1 MGKQINAIIQRQTRQ
16 MVEREDRQADQPLHR
31 QQFAVAT
38 GGARRYIGHPAIKM
52 LQDIVRHWN
61 KMRFQVLDMP
71 EKKYMDEL
79 VATAERVALD
89 EMNGAGYSGGFGS
102 SQEKALEKAE
112 AQYEPQSEDK
122 YDCGAGYSGG
132 SILKSIPKNAKLYM
146 NAEGGGFIDDIM
158 QLDNQVVKTPPD
170 FSKISRALGEVGIG
184 RGKKKAKQPL
194 EGAGFLDSLV
204 GKITGRS
211 PEEVEKVLNSS
222 AFKRATGVKSILGFG
237 KPEEDAASRA
247 VITKAKRAAVAA
259 AEGDIRRRAK
269 AAGDAVAAIE
279 ADVISKAKRAVG
291 KGKKNPI
298 NKIAEAASGKKS
310 RKNPINKIGEI
321 LMDIQPQVEGS
332 GIFDKH
338 LWKYV
343 DGMPGAPSGRGKKN
357 RGKKYKGGAIDTDF
371 QAALGMP
378 DVVPVADPL
387 AGGATGTQRLVERSQ
402 MPGSS
407 MSGFGKS
414 KPPSKWLT
422 LVKKVCADRKCT
434 VKEAIAHIKANNL
447 YKK

>member
-1 MGKQINAIIQRQTRQ
+1 M
-16 MVEREDRQADQPLHR
+16 
-31 QQFAVAT
+31 
-38 GGARRYIGHPAIKM
+38 
-52 LQDIVRHWN
+52 
-61 KMRFQVLDMP
+61 
-71 EKKYMDEL
+71 
-79 VATAERVALD
+79 
-89 EMNGAGYSGGFGS
+89 
-102 SQEKALEKAE
+102 
-112 AQYEPQSEDK
+112 
-122 YDCGAGYSGG
+122 
-132 SILKSIPKNAKLYM
+132 
-146 NAEGGGFIDDIM
+146 
-158 QLDNQVVKTPPD
+158 
-170 FSKISRALGEVGIG
+170 
-184 RGKKKAKQPL
+184 
-194 EGAGFLDSLV
+194 
-204 GKITGRS
+204 
-211 PEEVEKVLNSS
+211 EKVLNSS

-291 KGKKNPI
+291 KGKNPI

-343 DGMPGAPSGRGKKN
+343 DGMPGAPSGRGKKT

-387 AGGATGTQRLVERSQ
+387 AGGATGTQHLVERSQ

-434 VKEAIAHIKANNL
+434 VKEAIAYIKANNL